1 MRVRV
6 GYIPTPVGR
15 FLHFSLLTNF
25 LSITPTTTYV
35 LGTTVVIFPAGNV
48 YGDLGVGMRQTFT
61 LVLIALLATASVVW
75 ATDPPPATGASTDAV
90 WQEYS
95 LEAALTEL
103 EVDYGL
109 WLEVTLSGVE
119 PEVNRLEKTMMD
131 LVNFDIYISQEKVRE
146 LAKETAEQSWR
157 EKRDTLVQK
166 TNVDD
171 SLQAAIARL
180 NTKEALYRSIKKTG
194 AFSNKYRLLGDYI
207 NLLRRELE
215 LPRLKLANEK
225 VSDPSTGVV
234 ESSVPK

>member
-1 MRVRV
+1 V
-6 GYIPTPVGR
+6 I
-15 FLHFSLLTNF
+15 
-25 LSITPTTTYV
+25 
-35 LGTTVVIFPAGNV
+35 GTTVVIFPAGNV
-48 YGDLGVGMRQTFT
+48 YGDLGVGMRQTST

-75 ATDPPPATGASTDAV
+75 ATDPPPATGASTDV
-90 WQEYS
+90 SWQEYS

-109 WLEVTLSGVE
+109 WLEVTLTGVD
-119 PEVNRLEKTMMD
+119 PEVKRLEKTMMG
-131 LVNFDIYISQEKVRE
+131 LVNFDIYVSQERVRD
-146 LAKETAEQSWR
+146 LAKATARQSWQDN
-157 EKRDTLVQK
+157 RDTVAQHEQLP
-166 TNVDD
+166 DD
-171 SLQAAIARL
+171 SLQNAIARL
-180 NTKEALYRSIKKTG
+180 NTKESLYRSLTKTQ